1 MPVIKTKRNKVVADD
16 LEPDD
21 VVIRV
26 AWRAPTV
33 DGEYQRYIELPWQPI
48 SEYNETLDWAISI
61 ADQIVHPIY
70 ILPLSHRDILQTNR
84 FAPYRKFLANI
95 NEHERIEVRQMIVD
109 SCAATMRDSCIPAH
123 RVSAFNTLAR
133 LGVVTT

>member
-21 VVIRV
+21 VVIQV

-33 DGEYQRYIELPWQPI
+33 DGKHQHYIELPWQPI
-48 SEYNETLDWAISI
+48 SEYNETLDWAISM
-61 ADQIVHPIY
+61 ADQITHPIY
-70 ILPLSHRDILQTNR
+70 ILPLSHRDILQTSQ
-84 FAPYRKFLANI
+84 FAPYRNFLSNM
-95 NEHERIEVRQMIVD
+95 NGHDRMKVRQIVVD
-109 SCAATMRDSCIPAH
+109 SWAAIMRDSNTPAL
-123 RVSAFNTLAR
+123 RANAFNVLAQ

>member
-21 VVIRV
+21 VVILV

-33 DGEYQRYIELPWQPI
+33 DGEHQRYIELPWQPI

-61 ADQIVHPIY
+61 ADQITHPIY
-70 ILPLSHRDILQTNR
+70 ILPLSHRDILQTSR
-84 FAPYRKFLANI
+84 FAPYRKFLTNM
-95 NEHERIEVRQMIVD
+95 NEQERAEVRQIIVD
-109 SCAATMRDSCIPAH
+109 SCAAIMRDSDTPTLRAD
-123 RVSAFNTLAR
+123 AFNILAK